1 MKCQKCS
8 KPAVVHL
15 TEVVNDTGGVKRAVE
30 IHLCLGHASEAG
42 LVAPGTEYLP
52 TTPHMSFSPHKK
64 SDPKGA
70 GSGADTGLPTAIV
83 PSQPASGGLTVARSK
98 EQPADPSSCPICGLT
113 WTSFKTTGLM
123 GCPHDYELFEGK
135 LSPLLKRAQEGAT
148 DHVGKVPRKKKTQ
161 ETDRQVTSM
170 RLRRELQKAI
180 DAENYEQA
188 ARLRDQL
195 KTLEN

>member
-8 KPAVVHL
+8 KPAEVHL
-15 TEVVNDTGGVKRAVE
+15 TEVVNDKGGAKRAVE

-42 LVAPGTEYLP
+42 LVAPGTELLP
-52 TTPHMSFSPHKK
+52 PTPHMTFIPHKK
-64 SDPKGA
+64 ADPAKNAGA
-70 GSGADTGLPTAIV
+70 AADTGLPTAIV
-83 PSQPASGGLTVARSK
+83 PAAPSSGGLTVARSK
-98 EQPADPSSCPICGLT
+98 EQDPTACPICGLT
-113 WTSFKTTGLM
+113 WTSFKSAGLM

-135 LSPLLKRAQEGAT
+135 LAPLLKRAQEGAT

-161 ETDRQVTSM
+161 ETERQVTSM